1 MMKWKSKRKDKK
13 FFKWAETAW
22 VWWDFHKRWHHR
34 VGKLLHVF
42 SYQLLTSEVLAVF
55 VLTEQIS
62 HQNTPKKPC
71 VPFPMR
77 NLYASVCTC
86 AQPHTA
92 ADRYSRFHEAGSHEG
107 SLTKDCGS
115 AGRKWS
121 TPLDMNRKQPGKR
134 TLTGHTHSEL
144 WLQLEHWT
152 RYKM

>member
-1 MMKWKSKRKDKK
+1 M
-13 FFKWAETAW
+13 
-22 VWWDFHKRWHHR
+22 
-34 VGKLLHVF
+34 GKLLHVF

-134 TLTGHTHSEL
+134 TLTGHTHSESYGSSL
-144 WLQLEHWT
+144 NTDQGTKCKNVFVIKRFNLLNLGIL
-152 RYKM
+152 